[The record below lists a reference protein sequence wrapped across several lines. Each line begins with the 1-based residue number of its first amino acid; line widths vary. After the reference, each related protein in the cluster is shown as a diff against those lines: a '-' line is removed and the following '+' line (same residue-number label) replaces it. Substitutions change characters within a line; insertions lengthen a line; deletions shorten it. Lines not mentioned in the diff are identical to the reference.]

1 MGTGAIAHDDPADP
15 RHHLC
20 RGCGDRPHPC
30 AALPCFPDGRET
42 PRYVHYLGH
51 ALPGAIFG
59 LLVVYCLKDVNLLS
73 GSRGIPEAVGIV
85 VAAVL
90 YKRWRNMLISIFA
103 SAAVYMVLVNLVF

>member
-1 MGTGAIAHDDPADP
+1 MTTLQILATIFAAGAATVLT
-15 RHHLC
+15 R
-20 RGCGDRPHPC
+20 
-30 AALPCFPDGRET
+30 ALPFLVFPDGRET
-42 PRYVHYLGH
+42 PRYVRYLVGH

-90 YKRWRNMLISIFA
+90 YKRWRNTLISIFA
-103 SAAVYMVLVNLVF
+103 STAVFMVLVNLVF